1 MAAAGGYD
9 GQAARECPALT
20 FDGLW
25 RAGGSVKTDPDPIML
40 QPITRLNLWDYEI
53 S

>member
-25 RAGGSVKTDPDPIML
+25 RTGGSVKTDPDPIML
-40 QPITRLNLWDYEI
+40 QPITRLTVWDYEI